1 MTGQAWMAGITAP
14 ATPYSADHSTNPG
27 LPAMA
32 PMDLETAARCFA
44 ELGHP
49 TRLAIYRRLVQ
60 AGDDGMPVGA
70 LGEELGVIPSTLS
83 HHVKQLLEAGLISQ
97 QRDGR
102 ILYCRPIYP
111 RMDALLAF
119 LREECCARPVPRPAD
134 SAKQCC

>member
-1 MTGQAWMAGITAP
+1 
-14 ATPYSADHSTNPG
+14 
-27 LPAMA
+27 MA
-32 PMDLETAARCFA
+32 PLDLETAARCFA

-49 TRLAIYRRLVQ
+49 TRLALYRRLVQ
-60 AGDDGMPVGA
+60 AGDEGMPVGA

-102 ILYCRPIYP
+102 TLQCRPIYP

-119 LREECCARPVPRPAD
+119 LTEECCARPLRKPAPA
-134 SAKQCC
+134 AKPAAECC